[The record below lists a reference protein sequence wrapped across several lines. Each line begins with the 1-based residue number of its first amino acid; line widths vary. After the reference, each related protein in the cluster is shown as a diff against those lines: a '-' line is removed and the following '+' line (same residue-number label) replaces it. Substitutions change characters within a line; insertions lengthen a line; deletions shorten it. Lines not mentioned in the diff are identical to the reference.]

1 MPKCHYLDV
10 QRQRSRRWREKRRDG
25 FQPWHAASVDVK
37 EPCSKLCSSKCPLV
51 ACLLWSPAAMFAQ
64 DLSTGKKWNQKR
76 FSGGKKDG
84 EIKWNGRRK
93 RFETDALTFYPS
105 SGFWLAKYFRLLNH
119 SRAERRIFSSSVR
132 KENFVKAGF
141 ELFAFC
147 EEKVVLWSID
157 DKDNNLNN
165 LTNCDKGKAADF
177 QGRVE
182 QPVNRSME
190 WPAHPVQVIYT
201 VQ

>member
-25 FQPWHAASVDVK
+25 FQPWHAASGTWRSHVRNYAPPSVHWSRACYDRQL
-37 EPCSKLCSSKCPLV
+37 PCLRRIYLR
-51 ACLLWSPAAMFAQ
+51 
-64 DLSTGKKWNQKR
+64 GKNETKKGL
-76 FSGGKKDG
+76 GGKKDG